1 MSDKLVKNILKN
13 GGGTFSSETLH
24 EVFPDDRGGF
34 WVGAVEGTALV
45 ITADRVADLSDLTLT
60 SLMQGLAARYK
71 VSNVGAWVDEFG
83 DIHLDPSIWVADR
96 DEAIR
101 LGYANKQRSIWDIA
115 AGEAI
120 SLEVQ

>member
-1 MSDKLVKNILKN
+1 MSDKLVKNIIKN
-13 GGGTFSSETLH
+13 GGGTYNAATLH
-24 EVFPDDRGGF
+24 EIFPDDRGGY
-34 WVGAVEGTALV
+34 WVGAIEGSALV

-60 SLMQGLAARYK
+60 SLIQGISARYG

-83 DIHLDPSIWVADR
+83 DIHLDPSLWMPDR
-96 DEAIR
+96 EGALR

-120 SLEVQ
+120 SLEVN

>member
-13 GGGTFSSETLH
+13 GGGTFSSVTFH

-34 WVGAVEGTALV
+34 WVGAVEGSALI

-60 SLMQGLAARYK
+60 SLFQGIAARHK

-101 LGYANKQRSIWDIA
+101 LGYKNKQRSIWDIA

-120 SLEVQ
+120 SLEVN